1 MKDTLSPTD
10 QPSTDSSITLK
21 VH

>member
-10 QPSTDSSITLK
+10 QPSTDSSIPLK
-21 VH
+21 AH

>member
-1 MKDTLSPTD
+1 MKDTLSSTD
-10 QPSTDSSITLK
+10 QPSTDSSISLK